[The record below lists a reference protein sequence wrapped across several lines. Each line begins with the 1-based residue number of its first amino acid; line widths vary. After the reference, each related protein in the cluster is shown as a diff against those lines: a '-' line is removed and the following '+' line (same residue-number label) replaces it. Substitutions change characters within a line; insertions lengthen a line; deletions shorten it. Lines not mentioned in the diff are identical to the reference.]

1 MNNMNNQLKMK
12 LTYTVYKV
20 DSLKNENLNCL
31 TKDYLIHASS
41 AATPNKELFCIF
53 CQTLFTAKTKI

>member
-20 DSLKNENLNCL
+20 DSPKNENLNCL
-31 TKDYLIHASS
+31 TKDLSY
-41 AATPNKELFCIF
+41 TCKFC
-53 CQTLFTAKTKI
+53 CHS